1 MTAQSPRGTPPS
13 AIRPVAQESTP
24 SIVAAHIREAIASGE
39 VGPGSQLGEVEYAAR
54 LGVSRGPLREG
65 LQRLTQEGLL
75 VSHRNRGL
83 FVIEMTDDRV
93 RDLYLARSAVER
105 AAGDRIHET
114 GPLAASAALLRVV
127 DDMAA
132 AAAGGDV
139 RAVSTADIHF
149 HQVLVDQADSPQLS
163 RFHATLLTETRM
175 CIHLLEPTYAVDEA
189 RVGEHRAIARSFA
202 DRDARH
208 TDTLLVQHMRD
219 AVQRLTGS
227 PEGSLGPQVG
237 DGQPS

>member
-1 MTAQSPRGTPPS
+1 MTTQIPPATTPS
-13 AIRPVAQESTP
+13 AIRPVQRESTP
-24 SIVAAHIREAIASGE
+24 SIVAAQIREAIASGE
-39 VGPGSQLGEVEYAAR
+39 VAPGSQLGEVEYAHR

-114 GPLAASAALLRVV
+114 RPQEATEALLRVV
-127 DDMAA
+127 EDMAA
-132 AAAGGDV
+132 AASEGDV

-149 HQVLVDQADSPQLS
+149 HQVLVDHADSPQLS

-189 RVGEHRAIARSFA
+189 RVGEHREIARSFA
-202 DRDARH
+202 TGDVWQTDA
-208 TDTLLVQHMRD
+208 LLLHHMRD

-227 PEGSLGPQVG
+227 SRGSLGPEPG
-237 DGQPS
+237 AQPS

>member
-1 MTAQSPRGTPPS
+1 MTAQTPGTAPP
-13 AIRPVAQESTP
+13 ALRPVERESTP

-39 VGPGSQLGEVEYAAR
+39 IAPGSQLGEVEYAAR

-83 FVIEMTDDRV
+83 FVIEMTDERV

-105 AAGDRIHET
+105 AAADRIH
-114 GPLAASAALLRVV
+114 GDGADQASAALLAVV

-132 AAAGGDV
+132 AAGAGDL
-139 RAVSTADIHF
+139 REVSVADIRF
-149 HQVLVDQADSPQLS
+149 HQVLVDHADSQQLS

-175 CIHLLEPTYAVDEA
+175 CIHLLEPTYAIDEE

-202 DRDARH
+202 GGEPGH
-208 TDTLLVQHMRD
+208 TDALLVHHMRD
-219 AVQRLTGS
+219 AVRRLTGS
-227 PEGSLGPQVG
+227 AHGSLGPQAG
-237 DGQPS
+237 EAQP